1 MKTVDIESTDEALLK
16 SALEKVEHLPGHRRE
31 AQRFRYE
38 DPDLGTK
45 PRAITRLCMGDI
57 MCALVQKITKGG
69 ETVLHSH
76 TGMDGFYMVLSGR
89 ARFYG
94 EGDSLIGELGPLEGV
109 YIPRDV
115 KYWFKSAGGEE
126 EPLQLLQVEAF
137 VRGRKNKY
145 TSYGPDKSDEQLA
158 DEVTRI
164 SFYDA
169 GLSAESG

>member
-1 MKTVDIESTDEALLK
+1 MKTVDIDSTDEALLK
-16 SALEKVEHLPGHRRE
+16 SALEKVEHLPGHRPE

-38 DPDLGTK
+38 DPDLGAK

-57 MCALVQKITKGG
+57 LCALVQKITKGG
-69 ETVLHSH
+69 ETTLHSH

-89 ARFYG
+89 ARFHG
-94 EGDSLIGELGPLEGV
+94 EGALIGELGPLEGV

-115 KYWFKSAGGEE
+115 KYWFESAGGGD

-137 VRGRKNKY
+137 VRDRKNKY
-145 TSYGPDKSDEQLA
+145 TSYGPDNSHEQLA

-164 SFYDA
+164 DFYDA
-169 GLSAESG
+169 VLPAGSG

>member
-1 MKTVDIESTDEALLK
+1 MKTVDIESGDEVLLK
-16 SALEKVEHLPGHRRE
+16 SALEKVEHLPEHRRE

-38 DPDLGTK
+38 DPDLGEK

-94 EGDSLIGELGPLEGV
+94 EGDTLIGELGPHEGV
-109 YIPRDV
+109 YIPREV
-115 KYWFKSAGGEE
+115 KYWFESAGAED

-137 VRGRKNKY
+137 VRQRKNKY
-145 TSYGPDKSDEQLA
+145 TSYGPDKSEAQLA

-164 SFYDA
+164 NFYDA
-169 GLSAESG
+169 GIEVETS

>member
-1 MKTVDIESTDEALLK
+1 MKAVDIESTDEVLLK
-16 SALEKVEHLPGHRRE
+16 SALEKVEHLPEHRRE
-31 AQRFRYE
+31 IQRFRYE
-38 DPDLGTK
+38 DPDLGAK

-89 ARFYG
+89 ARFHG
-94 EGDSLIGELGPLEGV
+94 EGESLVGELGPNEGV

-115 KYWFKSAGGEE
+115 KYWFESAGGED
-126 EPLQLLQVEAF
+126 EPLHLLQVEAF
-137 VRGRKNKY
+137 VRERKNKY

-158 DEVTRI
+158 EEVTRI
-164 SFYDA
+164 NFFDA
-169 GLSAESG
+169 SLSAGSG

>member
-1 MKTVDIESTDEALLK
+1 MKTVDIESNDEALLK
-16 SALEKVEHLPGHRRE
+16 SALEKVEHLPEHRPE

-38 DPDLGTK
+38 DPDLGRK

-94 EGDSLIGELGPLEGV
+94 EGESLIGELGPLDGV

-115 KYWFKSAGGEE
+115 KYWFESAGGED

-145 TSYGPDKSDEQLA
+145 TSYGPDKSGEQLA
-158 DEVTRI
+158 EEVTRI
-164 SFYDA
+164 NFYDA
-169 GLSAESG
+169 GLPAESS